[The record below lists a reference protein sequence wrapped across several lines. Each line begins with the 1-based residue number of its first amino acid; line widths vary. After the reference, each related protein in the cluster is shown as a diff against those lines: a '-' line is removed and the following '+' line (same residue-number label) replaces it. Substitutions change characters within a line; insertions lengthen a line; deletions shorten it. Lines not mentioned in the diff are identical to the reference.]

1 MQSRDRRMLRQ
12 ARWLAAAVALTA
24 VFLGAATSA
33 RAEVLAYGEPA
44 FTKTTT
50 NSWFFHWN
58 RVQGT
63 TNEYFICFTLRRNGI
78 VIEPSNGTN
87 GPGSQNCT
95 GNLYSVGASGETGA
109 IQPDAADLP
118 MTVGAS
124 YEMCA
129 TDFRSSAVIYQSAS
143 SACQTTTIDNT
154 KPGIS
159 TFVNGTDTYTRNLT
173 IQMHIDYADTIAWPF
188 PANFGC
194 LALGGGCTVDPAT
207 QYIAGCSVPNVPLG
221 NYTFSKNN
229 SFDCSTTLDPS
240 TPDGVVAFCARAAD
254 QAIPDNPSSSNQ
266 SGNATSANI
275 SDPQCGSVILD
286 RTPPGV
292 SITASATSVKVGEL
306 VNFSAQSSDA
316 TSGTNG
322 QYTWVFGVNTSN
334 GAGANASHTYTQA
347 GTYEVKLTTSDGAG
361 NAGEAK
367 KVITVNPPQTGG
379 GTGGEGGTITPPPT
393 NNGISNEAG
402 GGGTQTTMISGLQ
415 VVAPK
420 RFKLRKGHRNL
431 PMAFTSSGPGTVE
444 VTLTRRG
451 KAVARGGATF
461 TRAGRVG
468 FKLKLPAKLKPGS
481 YKLKIRF
488 KPKGSSQAST
498 KTLKIRFVAAA
509 RGSAVRAAAHS
520 RILAR

>member
-1 MQSRDRRMLRQ
+1 M
-12 ARWLAAAVALTA
+12 AVTA
-24 VFLGAATSA
+24 VFLGSATSA

-44 FTKTTT
+44 FTKSTT
-50 NSWFFHWN
+50 NSWFFHWT

-95 GNLYSVGASGETGA
+95 GNIYANGASGDIGP
-109 IQPDAADLP
+109 IQPDPGDLP
-118 MTVGAS
+118 MTVGAA

-154 KPGIS
+154 KPGIN
-159 TFVNGTDTYTRNLT
+159 TFVNGSDTYTRNLT
-173 IQMHIDYADTIAWPF
+173 INMHIDYADTIAVPF

-194 LALGGGCTVDPAT
+194 LALGGGCTVDVNT
-207 QYIAGCSVPNVPLG
+207 QYIAGCSVPNVPLNWPNG
-221 NYTFSKNN
+221 GARNN
-229 SFDCSTTLDPS
+229 SFDCQTTLDAA

-286 RTPPGV
+286 RTPPDV
-292 SITASATSVKVGEL
+292 SITASGTSVKVGDL
-306 VNFSAQSSDA
+306 VNFSAQSNDA
-316 TSGTNG
+316 TSGTSG
-322 QYTWVFGVNTSN
+322 QYTWVFGDNTSN

-367 KVITVNPPQTGG
+367 KVIIVNPPQTGG
-379 GTGGEGGTITPPPT
+379 GTGGEGGTITKPPT
-393 NNGISNEAG
+393 NNSISNEAG
-402 GGGTQTTMISGLQ
+402 GGGTQTTTVSGLQ

-420 RFKLRKGHRNL
+420 RFKLRKGHRKL
-431 PMAFTSSGPGTVE
+431 PMSFTSGGPGTVE

-461 TRAGRVG
+461 TRAGRFG
-468 FKLKLPAKLKPGS
+468 FKLKLPAKLRAGS
-481 YKLKIRF
+481 YKLKIKF
-488 KPKGSSQAST
+488 KPKGASQAST
-498 KTLKIRFVAAA
+498 KTLKIRFVAGAK
-509 RGSAVRAAAHS
+509 GSAGRAAAHS
-520 RILAR
+520 RFLAR